1 VIAVWPVASFLF
13 KLRITTVANFKSAT
27 GTLTGLLLLTTYVFV
42 SPAIFLV
49 GA

>member
-42 SPAIFLV
+42 SSAIFLV